1 MDFGEFYKWW
11 KDPVT
16 ESKLASCKQRMAD
29 VKDRFDEV
37 DADGSDALDREE
49 VRTLCEKLLGV
60 PITEAQLDEGMGEM
74 DRDNSGEVDFHEFY
88 GARKLGFES
97 RIRISPRA
105 WKALA
110 LSSAGLRCV
119 AGWWDRS
126 SGGLLGEAKK
136 AEERKA
142 AQWKA
147 VKPVEKQVR
156 IHPICGCHTGCK
168 AFGGRGG
175 SGG

>member
-88 GARKLGFES
+88 GAQKGGIES

-105 WKALA
+105 LEATCAELSRLA
-110 LSSAGLRCV
+110 LRGRVVGPEQRWAAG
-119 AGWWDRS
+119 
-126 SGGLLGEAKK
+126 GG
-136 AEERKA
+136 EE
-142 AQWKA
+142 
-147 VKPVEKQVR
+147 
-156 IHPICGCHTGCK
+156 G
-168 AFGGRGG
+168 
-175 SGG
+175 

>member
-105 WKALA
+105 LEGTCAEQACAAWQGGGTGAA
-110 LSSAGLRCV
+110 VGCWGRRRRPRRGRRRSGR
-119 AGWWDRS
+119 RS
-126 SGGLLGEAKK
+126 SPS
-136 AEERKA
+136 RS
-142 AQWKA
+142 
-147 VKPVEKQVR
+147 R
-156 IHPICGCHTGCK
+156 
-168 AFGGRGG
+168 
-175 SGG
+175 

>member
-16 ESKLASCKQRMAD
+16 ESKLAACKQRMAD

-97 RIRISPRA
+97 RIRISSRFG
-105 WKALA
+105 
-110 LSSAGLRCV
+110 SHLR
-119 AGWWDRS
+119 
-126 SGGLLGEAKK
+126 
-136 AEERKA
+136 
-142 AQWKA
+142 
-147 VKPVEKQVR
+147 
-156 IHPICGCHTGCK
+156 
-168 AFGGRGG
+168 
-175 SGG
+175 

>member
-74 DRDNSGEVDFHEFY
+74 DSDNSGVVDFHEFY
-88 GARKLGFES
+88 GAQFWLGFLQN
-97 RIRISPRA
+97 RIRISARA

-110 LSSAGLRCV
+110 LSRLALCVRVVGPEQRWAAG
-119 AGWWDRS
+119 
-126 SGGLLGEAKK
+126 GG
-136 AEERKA
+136 EE
-142 AQWKA
+142 
-147 VKPVEKQVR
+147 
-156 IHPICGCHTGCK
+156 G
-168 AFGGRGG
+168 
-175 SGG
+175 

>member
-74 DRDNSGEVDFHEFY
+74 DRDNSGEAKVDFHDFY
-88 GARKLGFES
+88 GAQFWLGLLRN
-97 RIRISPRA
+97 RIRISAPD

-110 LSSAGLRCV
+110 LSRLALRGRVVGPEQRWAAG
-119 AGWWDRS
+119 
-126 SGGLLGEAKK
+126 GG
-136 AEERKA
+136 EE
-142 AQWKA
+142 
-147 VKPVEKQVR
+147 
-156 IHPICGCHTGCK
+156 G
-168 AFGGRGG
+168 
-175 SGG
+175 

>member
-1 MDFGEFYKWW
+1 M
-11 KDPVT
+11 
-16 ESKLASCKQRMAD
+16 
-29 VKDRFDEV
+29 
-37 DADGSDALDREE
+37 
-49 VRTLCEKLLGV
+49 
-60 PITEAQLDEGMGEM
+60 
-74 DRDNSGEVDFHEFY
+74 
-88 GARKLGFES
+88 
-97 RIRISPRA
+97 
-105 WKALA
+105 
-110 LSSAGLRCV
+110 

-156 IHPICGCHTGCK
+156 IHPHLRMPYGLQ
-168 AFGGRGG
+168 AFWRVGLAGEGG

>member
-16 ESKLASCKQRMAD
+16 ESKLAACKQRMAD

-88 GARKLGFES
+88 GARKLGFE
-97 RIRISPRA
+97 RIRTSPRA
-105 WKALA
+105 LEATCAKLSRLA
-110 LSSAGLRCV
+110 LRGRVVGPEQRWAAG
-119 AGWWDRS
+119 
-126 SGGLLGEAKK
+126 GG
-136 AEERKA
+136 EE
-142 AQWKA
+142 
-147 VKPVEKQVR
+147 
-156 IHPICGCHTGCK
+156 
-168 AFGGRGG
+168 GRGTE
-175 SGG
+175 GGAVEGGQARREAGASSIQSADATRVASLWGVRLGG